1 MDNQAFWLGAE
12 VGRTESI
19 SHVPTQITNY
29 KGSATPLSDKELSF
43 FKGYLLR
50 SGVAKKFTVQIR
62 HRIRMR
68 NSNQYNNGYAFLQ
81 DETLS
86 ASNSKLL
93 INFIIL
99 NDKGQKILANGN
111 IADDNNVSYFNSRNN
126 YTLTLSAG
134 KYYCRIISSIC
145 TTVDE
150 DDFEFIV
157 SGNTSVNIDHYPKMI
172 KLNYHCGGLS
182 EVQPLKPIDDYI
194 NRNSSAGIKGNLTW
208 SRSIEYPTTLKFD
221 YDVDSVT
228 LSGMPDISRYFDF
241 QWYKGSHI
249 NYQNGY
255 VWGYGNNNYGVSIG
269 HYDGVPRSTTQKYSS
284 GEYPP
289 YAIEYVKSIN
299 GFWHSY
305 YGVTQD
311 YGYDNELLATLNMSC
326 KYDNTSIDKNFKLY
340 IPNSMKVH
348 MNVSSDIWGI
358 GEIHGVVYGEY
369 WTDYSVSYI
378 KNTHPVVSIPSFE
391 VSRSLDS
398 EVEVLDGK
406 DTGVSPF
413 ISFYD
418 VFTSLYSK
426 IKTILTNEGY
436 SVSTHLNGVSD
447 GRCELF
453 WYYETDDGIIEAN
466 NSNGVRYPIS
476 SNPTIEDDS
485 KITKAFIAAPIFYNE
500 IKEGYE
506 NYFE

>member
-1 MDNQAFWLGAE
+1 MDNQAFWLGTE

-50 SGVAKKFTVQIR
+50 SGAAAKYTVQIR
-62 HRIRMR
+62 HRIKMR
-68 NSNQYNNGYAFLQ
+68 NSTQYNNGYAFFQ
-81 DETLS
+81 DGVLS
-86 ASNSKLL
+86 ASDSKLL
-93 INFIIL
+93 INFVIL

-111 IADDNNVSYFNSRNN
+111 VADNNDISYFNSRNN

-150 DDFEFIV
+150 DNFEFIV
-157 SGNTSVNIDHYPKMI
+157 LGNMTVNVDHYPKMV
-172 KLNYHCGGLS
+172 KLNYHCNGLS
-182 EVQPLKPIDDYI
+182 EVRPLKPIDDYI
-194 NRNSSAGIKGNLTW
+194 NRNLSGGQKGNLTW
-208 SRSIEYPTTLKFD
+208 SRSIEYPITLKFN

-241 QWYKGSHI
+241 QWYKNPHT

-255 VWGYGNNNYGVSIG
+255 VWGYGDDIHGVGIG
-269 HYDGVPRSTTQKYSS
+269 HYDGVPRSTTLKYSS
-284 GEYPP
+284 GEYPA
-289 YAIEYVKSIN
+289 YAIEYEKIN
-299 GFWHSY
+299 DFWHSFS
-305 YGVTQD
+305 GVTQD
-311 YGYDNELLATLNMSC
+311 YDNELFTTLKINC
-326 KYDNTSIDKNFKLY
+326 KYDNSSVDRNFCLY
-340 IPNSMKVH
+340 VPKSMKVH
-348 MNVSSDIWGI
+348 MDVSSDILGI
-358 GEIHGVVYGEY
+358 GGIHGVVYGEY

-391 VSRSLDS
+391 VSRSFDS
-398 EVEVLDGK
+398 GVEVLDGK

-436 SVSTHLNGVSD
+436 SVGTHLNGVSD
-447 GRCELF
+447 GRCELC
-453 WYYETDDGIIEAN
+453 WYYETDDGIIEAD
-466 NSNGVRYPIS
+466 NSNGVRYSTS
-476 SNPTIEDDS
+476 SNPTIEDNS